1 MQYFQAAAEQG
12 NADAIYNIGYSY
24 YFGEGVK
31 QDDDKALEYFRTAA
45 EMGQPNAM
53 FVIGESYAEG
63 KGSEKD
69 LDQAAEWYLKALRAG
84 YVPDEQDQK
93 HLSDLF
99 AELYNLKLDFSAA

>member
-1 MQYFQAAAEQG
+1 M
-12 NADAIYNIGYSY
+12 
-24 YFGEGVK
+24 K
-31 QDDDKALEYFRTAA
+31 QDYDTAMECFRTAA

-53 FVIGESYAEG
+53 FMIGESCYEG

-69 LDQAAEWYLKALRAG
+69 PDQAAAWYLKALRAG

-99 AELYNLKLDFSAA
+99 AELYNLKLDFRAA